1 MPEISGPPPGDAGGP
16 DRGRIMVL
24 IGNDPGATR
33 LVEVGR
39 ALADRSGAYW
49 VVAHVTPAEIS
60 ARLPPGPLQEAIALA
75 ERKGADVV
83 ALTGQDLVSEVLA
96 FAGEYRLDQIIVGR
110 SRRPWRWLKLRP
122 SLSSAL
128 VSKARGP
135 VITVITERAPR
146 GYAPHLVNSGG
157 FRYLRRELPGL
168 FAGLAAIVLA
178 AGLCWLLAHS
188 LSTPNLSLVFLVA
201 VLVIAVR
208 YGRVPALLTAILS
221 FLTFNFFF
229 TEPVH
234 TLYVSSRA
242 DVLTITFF
250 LVVALIAGHFGARV
264 RRQILIV
271 RDNSRLNA
279 LLYDFSRR
287 LNAVTGEADIVR
299 MLRECLSESA
309 GMDSTVLLNRGDGL
323 MAASEG
329 AMAVLT
335 PEEWRAAEVTF
346 ENNDEPAAGTEHSAA
361 GSWYFIPMRSATEN
375 IGVLALC
382 TGQGATL
389 SPLIR
394 RLVFALRDQATIALE
409 KQRLADEVARTELE
423 AEAERLRAA
432 LLSSV
437 SHDLRTPLVSIIGA
451 ASTLLELG
459 PRIDSESSRQLL
471 SELLKEAERLN
482 RFVQNLLDMT
492 RLGYGALKAEMQW
505 HDVRDIIAGAMRG
518 LGGVLKDV
526 RVETVLSGDPMIY
539 TDAVLA
545 RQILLNLLDN
555 AAKYAPAE
563 SDVRILL
570 NHDPQSRVFRLAVED
585 RGPGVAEAER
595 EHIFDLFYRVRK
607 GDRQLAG
614 TGLGLAIWRDFV
626 SALGGHIRVA
636 EAGGGTGA
644 RFELELPQ
652 PPVPEKVQE

>member
-1 MPEISGPPPGDAGGP
+1 MPDMSGPPPGDASSP

-24 IGNDPGATR
+24 IGNDAGAIR
-33 LVEVGR
+33 LVEIGR
-39 ALADRSGAYW
+39 AMADRSGAYW

-60 ARLPPGPLQEAIALA
+60 TRLPAGPLQEAITLA

-96 FAGEYRLDQIIVGR
+96 FAAEYRLDQIVVGR

-128 VSKARGP
+128 VAKASGP
-135 VITVITERAPR
+135 VITVMTERAPR
-146 GYAPHLVNSGG
+146 RHTPRFAKFEGS
-157 FRYLRRELPGL
+157 RYLRRELPGL
-168 FAGLAAIVLA
+168 FAGLVAIIIA

-229 TEPVH
+229 TDPVH
-234 TLYVSSRA
+234 TFYVSSRA
-242 DVLTITFF
+242 DILTITFF

-264 RRQILIV
+264 RRQMLIV

-287 LNAVTGEADIVR
+287 LNSAIGEAEIVR
-299 MLRECLSESA
+299 MLREYLSESA
-309 GMDSTVLLNRGDGL
+309 GMESIVLLDRDDGL
-323 MAASEG
+323 QAAHAG
-329 AMAVLT
+329 AANALT
-335 PEEWRAAEVTF
+335 PEEWKAAEWTF
-346 ENNDEPAAGTEHSAA
+346 EKHDEPATGAERSTA
-361 GSWYFIPMRSATEN
+361 GSWYFIPMRSATEK

-389 SPLIR
+389 PPMIR

-409 KQRLADEVARTELE
+409 KQRLADEVARTELQ

-451 ASTLLELG
+451 ASTLVELG
-459 PRIDSESSRQLL
+459 SRIDSDSSRQLL
-471 SELLKEAERLN
+471 SELLKEAERLD

-492 RLGYGALKAEMQW
+492 RLGYGALKPEMQW
-505 HDVRDIIAGAMRG
+505 HDVRDIVADALRG
-518 LGGVLKDV
+518 LSAALKEV
-526 RVETVLSGDPMIY
+526 RVEAVLSGDPMIY
-539 TDAVLA
+539 TDSVLA

-555 AAKYAPAE
+555 AAKYAP
-563 SDVRILL
+563 SGTLVRILL
-570 NHDPQSRVFRLAVED
+570 EHHHGSPVFRLSVED
-585 RGPGVAEAER
+585 RGPGVPVPER
-595 EHIFDLFYRVRK
+595 EHIFDLFYRARK

-614 TGLGLAIWRDFV
+614 TGLGLAICRDFV

-636 EAGGGTGA
+636 EAAGGTGA
-644 RFELELPQ
+644 RFEIELPQ